1 MESSYDSDTLAPPF
15 VGFVIGTALFGA
27 TILQAYQY
35 FKNYSDNSIWMKLQ
49 VSIICL
55 LDALHLVFSSKLMY
69 TFFISNFGSVVDST
83 RNVWSFK
90 AIGITQSILIVCV
103 QMLVLAGV
111 CPEVSCPD
119 ITDHVFFNEGPTLE
133 EYTRIAI
140 CLIVMSAIGVGVV
153 VCYKVSVSV
162 PSLKKMTLS
171 SPSRLH
177 VDVILSFGTD
187 SEWMIYLGFG
197 ATTILDISIAL
208 MMCFVLHKNKL
219 NINQH
224 GITMGIVEVLST
236 LIKYAF
242 GTGLLTAFA
251 SFLVI
256 VSFVARPN
264 TLFYIGVSLSVP
276 RLYTNSFLVMLN
288 IRRQLNDK
296 LKATPELE
304 KISGLVFDQHAA
316 DVTSVF
322 LGSEAD
328 DHRRE
333 TRTSIDIEAG
343 RPGLDSHPSQPSSTT
358 L

>member
-1 MESSYDSDTLAPPF
+1 MDSSYDSDTLAPPF
-15 VGFVIGTALFGA
+15 VGFVIGTALFGV
-27 TILQAYQY
+27 TILQSYQY
-35 FKNYSDNSIWMKLQ
+35 FKNYSHDSIWIKLQ

-55 LDALHLVFSSKLMY
+55 LDSLHLVFSSKLMY
-69 TFFISNFGSVVDST
+69 RFFISNFGSVVDST

-103 QMLVLAGV
+103 QTLVLAGFST
-111 CPEVSCPD
+111 EVSRPNMA
-119 ITDHVFFNEGPTLE
+119 DHVFFNEGPTLE
-133 EYTRIAI
+133 GYARIAI

-153 VCYKVSVSV
+153 VCYKV
-162 PSLKKMTLS
+162 LQ
-171 SPSRLH
+171 
-177 VDVILSFGTD
+177 VDVILNFGTD
-187 SEWMIYLGFG
+187 AEWMIYLGFG

-219 NINQH
+219 GIARPNQH
-224 GITMGIVEVLST
+224 GDMRSAEVLST

-276 RLYTNSFLVMLN
+276 RLYTNSFLAMLN

-333 TRTSIDIEAG
+333 TRASIDIEAG

>member
-35 FKNYSDNSIWMKLQ
+35 FKNYSDNSIMMKLQ

-111 CPEVSCPD
+111 CPEKNIHAFPTPELGPLE
-119 ITDHVFFNEGPTLE
+119 TDQ
-133 EYTRIAI
+133 
-140 CLIVMSAIGVGVV
+140 GVGVV
-153 VCYKVSVSV
+153 VCYKV
-162 PSLKKMTLS
+162 
-171 SPSRLH
+171 LH